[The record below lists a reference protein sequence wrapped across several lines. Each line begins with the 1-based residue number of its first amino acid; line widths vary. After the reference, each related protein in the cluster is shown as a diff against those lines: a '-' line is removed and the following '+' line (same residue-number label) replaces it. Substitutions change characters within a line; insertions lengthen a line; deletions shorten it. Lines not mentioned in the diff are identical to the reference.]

1 MPVLVPRLCLCL
13 FHCEYEE
20 APVCVANF
28 KKVAD
33 FQILHE
39 KWVKIAVNRSGS
51 DSGWF
56 HNTAPIPH
64 YHILLIL
71 IICTFLSCA
80 IFKSLK

>member
-1 MPVLVPRLCLCL
+1 MEDCGNLSNTRSFLCW

-28 KKVAD
+28 KKVVD

-51 DSGWF
+51 DSG
-56 HNTAPIPH
+56 
-64 YHILLIL
+64 
-71 IICTFLSCA
+71 
-80 IFKSLK
+80 